1 MFFTACRAAKR
12 VKGPKGDKKG
22 GGGNGA
28 GGGSFKSPGQVKQ
41 GDAYATETR
50 NIILS
55 LNNVKKQAP
64 NGKQILDKVRV
75 LATSKQGRLAAVIA
89 DTLRGRAA

>member
-1 MFFTACRAAKR
+1 MSVTASALIVMWSDTGHPVDLSRCPRHCW
-12 VKGPKGDKKG
+12 VC
-22 GGGNGA
+22 
-28 GGGSFKSPGQVKQ
+28 VQ

-64 NGKQILDKVRV
+64 NGKQILDKVSREGW
-75 LATSKQGRLAAVIA
+75 AKDR
-89 DTLRGRAA
+89 